1 MTDAFDIEPHVEDIT
16 RLVES
21 CSRRALDWY
30 RRPMRVD
37 NKHRDGFDPVTEAD
51 RAVEDLLRAGL
62 ADRFPDH
69 AVVGEERGT
78 TGGGAVTWVID
89 PIDGTRAFIVGHPQW
104 GTLLG
109 LVIDGR
115 PVAGWMRQPVID
127 ETHLATPSGGAR
139 LIAADHVRTLRTRPT
154 TRLGDA
160 IMAATHPEMF
170 AVGDERDRYNRLVP
184 RVRMTRYGGD
194 CANYG
199 LLAEG
204 HLDLVVEAGLAAYDV
219 VALIPIVTGAGGVM
233 TDLDGRPP
241 TGGGFVVAAATPEL
255 HAAALE
261 VLRED

>member
-1 MTDAFDIEPHVEDIT
+1 MSAAFDVEVHVPDIT
-16 RLVES
+16 DLVRS
-21 CSRRALDWY
+21 CSQKALGWY
-30 RRPMRVD
+30 RQPMRVD
-37 NKHRDGFDPVTEAD
+37 NKLAHGFDPVTEAD

-69 AVVGEERGT
+69 AVLGEERGV
-78 TGGGAVTWVID
+78 TGDGDATWVID

-115 PVAGWMRQPVID
+115 PVAGWMHQPVID
-127 ETHLATPSGGAR
+127 ETHLATPAGGPR
-139 LIAADHVRTLRTRPT
+139 LITPNGARTLRTRST
-154 TRLGDA
+154 TRLDEA

-170 AVGDERDRYNRLVP
+170 AEGEERDRYNRLVP

-204 HLDLVVEAGLAAYDV
+204 HLDLVVEAGLASYDV
-219 VALIPIVTGAGGVM
+219 VALVPIVTGAGGVM

-241 TGGGFVVAAATPEL
+241 TAGGFVVAAATPEL

-261 VLRED
+261 VLLGA